1 MGADLLET
9 LEILTKFVVQ
19 DVGHHLGGLAV
30 LDVAL
35 PDQEPVRDLV
45 LARILLNRHQLLDL
59 ILVELTSPPG
69 QGDVG
74 LLQAEVGVTTTNT
87 LDGGEGEHDAGLAVN
102 VGVQHTENVL
112 EVGRNN
118 QRHLGKVA

>member
-1 MGADLLET
+1 M
-9 LEILTKFVVQ
+9 VVQ
-19 DVGHHLGGLAV
+19 GHLVGLAV
-30 LDVAL
+30 LDVT
-35 PDQEPVRDLV
+35 PVQEPVGDLV
-45 LARILLNRHQLLDL
+45 LARILHDRHQLLDL
-59 ILVELTSPPG
+59 LLVELTSPPG

-74 LLQAEVGVTTTNT
+74 LLQAEVGVTTTDT

>member
-1 MGADLLET
+1 MLVMVAAQETEADLH
-9 LEILTKFVVQ
+9 
-19 DVGHHLGGLAV
+19 D
-30 LDVAL
+30 
-35 PDQEPVRDLV
+35 RD
-45 LARILLNRHQLLDL
+45 QLLGVVL
-59 ILVELTSPPG
+59 GQLAGPLG

-74 LLQAEVGVTTTNT
+74 LLQDDVGVPAPDP